1 MPVPRAGAAPNTSGG
16 STGDAQT
23 VGAITARD
31 ANHSPIRAAGGGRPR
46 RAAPC
51 ATASSTAGASPRSP
65 SRSIRIGPGWQTR
78 SAAGDLP
85 GGGDRGELLGVADDV
100 ERRDEAVGDLRGDH
114 DVDVLAAEDDRC
126 RGAVVGGQLDAH
138 VGDTFSAQADDGGG

>member
-46 RAAPC
+46 RAAPS
-51 ATASSTAGASPRSP
+51 AMASSTAGASPTSP
-65 SRSIRIGPGWQTR
+65 SRSIRIGPGWQTS
-78 SAAGDLP
+78 SAAGDPP
-85 GGGDRGELLGVADDV
+85 GGRDRGVLLGVADRV
-100 ERRDEAVGDLRGDH
+100 LRREVSVGDLCGDH
-114 DVDVLAAEDDRC
+114 DVYVLAVDDDYC
-126 RGAVVGGQLDAH
+126 RSAVVGGQLD
-138 VGDTFSAQADDGGG
+138 